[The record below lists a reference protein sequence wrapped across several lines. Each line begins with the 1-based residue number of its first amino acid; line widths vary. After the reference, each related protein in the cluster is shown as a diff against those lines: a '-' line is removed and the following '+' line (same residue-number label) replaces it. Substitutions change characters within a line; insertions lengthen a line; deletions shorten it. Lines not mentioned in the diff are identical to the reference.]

1 MIVAEYQVEL
11 FWVGLAFNAAGLS
24 YVLWQVW
31 AAQEAFRESH
41 A

>member
-1 MIVAEYQVEL
+1 MIVAENQIEL
-11 FWVGLAFNAAGLS
+11 FWIGLAFNAAGFS

-31 AAQEAFRESH
+31 AAQVAFRESH